1 MAKNEEVKSKRQVIR
16 EQRERKQRR
25 QRLLTILGITVVA
38 LIVAG
43 LLIAPSARNA
53 MAPVGDI
60 ISITPEARPQPNG
73 REMGDP
79 SAPVLVEVWE
89 DFQCPACQTFTQNVE
104 PLITENFVATGNVR
118 YVFRFF
124 PFLDDRSA
132 SKESDQA
139 AHASMCAADQN
150 KFWEYHDMLYANW
163 DGENRGAFSDKRLV
177 AFAETLG
184 LDMGEF
190 NQCFEAGEHEELIN
204 QDTADGI
211 AAGVSGTPT
220 VFVNGTVVRP
230 GFVPSYEELA
240 QAIEA
245 ALGTSSQ

>member
-1 MAKNEEVKSKRQVIR
+1 MAKKEEVKSKRQVIR
-16 EQRERKQRR
+16 EQRVKKQRQ
-25 QRLLTILGITVVA
+25 QRLLMILGISAVA
-38 LIVAG
+38 LFVAG
-43 LLIAPSARNA
+43 LLIAPSLRNA

-60 ISITPEARPQPNG
+60 VKITPDARPQANG

-104 PLITENFVATGNVR
+104 PLIAENYVATGKVR

-124 PFLDDRSA
+124 PFLDDRA
-132 SKESDQA
+132 ATKESDQA

-163 DGENRGAFSDKRLV
+163 NGENRGAFIDKRLV
-177 AFAETLG
+177 AFAEALG
-184 LDMGEF
+184 LDMAEF
-190 NQCFEAGEHEELIN
+190 NSCFEANQHEDLIN

-211 AAGVSGTPT
+211 AAGVTGTPS
-220 VFVNGTVVRP
+220 VFVNGTIVRP
-230 GFVPSYEELA
+230 GFVPSYDELA
-240 QAIEA
+240 QAIDA
-245 ALGTSSQ
+245 ALGSSSD